1 MGKYTHMSSSDR
13 RRFYTFLEMK
23 QSIADI
29 AKKLGKH
36 RSTLYRELERN
47 KEPEG
52 YLPGV
57 AQLKTDER
65 AQTKTTKQNR
75 KRRILTRLRC

>member
-1 MGKYTHMSSSDR
+1 MSKYTHLSSSDR
-13 RRFYTFLEMK
+13 RRFYTFIEMEL
-23 QSIADI
+23 SIADI

-36 RSTLYRELERN
+36 RSTLYREFERN

-57 AQLKTDER
+57 AH
-65 AQTKTTKQNR
+65 
-75 KRRILTRLRC
+75 